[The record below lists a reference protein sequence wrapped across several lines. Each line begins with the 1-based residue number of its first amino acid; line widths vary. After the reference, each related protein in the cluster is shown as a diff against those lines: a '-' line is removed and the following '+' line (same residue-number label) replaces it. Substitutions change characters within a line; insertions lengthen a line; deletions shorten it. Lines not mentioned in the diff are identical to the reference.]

1 MPQEVFILFSITL
14 VGGFSVIL
22 LWPFM
27 RALAERIRPR
37 GAAAGTQ
44 RLEAEEGAV
53 GQELAQDRHDGAE
66 LQERLASPTRV
77 SPDPPHP
84 PALPPPPPLPPP
96 PQPPT

>member
-37 GAAAGTQ
+37 GAAAGTE
-44 RLEAEEGAV
+44 RLQAEQDALA
-53 GQELAQDRHDGAE
+53 QELAETRHDVAE
-66 LQERLASPTRV
+66 LQERLDFAERLLAKQQ
-77 SPDPPHP
+77 DP
-84 PALPPPPPLPPP
+84 ARIAPPPR
-96 PQPPT
+96 

>member
-37 GAAAGTQ
+37 GAAAGTE
-44 RLEAEEGAV
+44 RLQAEQDALA
-53 GQELAQDRHDGAE
+53 QELVQTRHDVAE
-66 LQERLASPTRV
+66 LQERLDFAERLLAKQQ
-77 SPDPPHP
+77 DP
-84 PALPPPPPLPPP
+84 ARIAPPPR
-96 PQPPT
+96 

>member
-37 GAAAGTQ
+37 GAAAGTE
-44 RLEAEEGAV
+44 RLQAEQDALA
-53 GQELAQDRHDGAE
+53 QELAETRHDVAE
-66 LQERLASPTRV
+66 LQERLDDFAERLLAKQQ
-77 SPDPPHP
+77 DPRI
-84 PALPPPPPLPPP
+84 APPPR
-96 PQPPT
+96 

>member
-37 GAAAGTQ
+37 GAAAGTE
-44 RLEAEEGAV
+44 RLQAEQDALA
-53 GQELAQDRHDGAE
+53 QELAQTRHDVAE
-66 LQERLASPTRV
+66 LQERLDFAERLLAKQQ
-77 SPDPPHP
+77 DPARIAAP
-84 PALPPPPPLPPP
+84 PR
-96 PQPPT
+96 

>member
-37 GAAAGTQ
+37 GAAAGAE
-44 RLEAEEGAV
+44 RLQAEQDALAL
-53 GQELAQDRHDGAE
+53 ELAETRHDVAE
-66 LQERLASPTRV
+66 LQERLDFAERLLAKQQ
-77 SPDPPHP
+77 DPRI
-84 PALPPPPPLPPP
+84 APPPR
-96 PQPPT
+96 

>member
-37 GAAAGTQ
+37 GAAAGTE
-44 RLEAEEGAV
+44 RLQAEQDALA
-53 GQELAQDRHDGAE
+53 QELAETRHDVAD
-66 LQERLASPTRV
+66 LQERLDFAERLLAKQQ
-77 SPDPPHP
+77 DP
-84 PALPPPPPLPPP
+84 ARIAPPPR
-96 PQPPT
+96 